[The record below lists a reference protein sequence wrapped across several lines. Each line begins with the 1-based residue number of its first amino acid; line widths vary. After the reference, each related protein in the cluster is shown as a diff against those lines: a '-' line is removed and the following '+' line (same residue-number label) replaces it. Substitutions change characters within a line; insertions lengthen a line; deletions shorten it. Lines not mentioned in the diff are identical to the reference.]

1 MKKALCV
8 FILLEILAMP
18 LWAGDPKA
26 EKGGPP
32 KGEKAMFENIRT
44 VAVYVTDLG
53 RAKKFYTEAL
63 GFEVTA
69 EVTPTLCFLR
79 SRSGKISIYLEGG
92 QKPAKTDSKTV
103 RLSFFLQ
110 TEQSAKDVYK
120 ALKAKGVKLLQEAPE
135 PVDENTSCFQFED
148 PDGNILEVSG
158 KP

>member
-1 MKKALCV
+1 LKKALCV
-8 FILLEILAMP
+8 FILLGILAMP
-18 LWAGDPKA
+18 LRAGDPA
-26 EKGGPP
+26 GSKGSLP
-32 KGEKAMFENIRT
+32 KGEKALFESIRT

-79 SRSGKISIYLEGG
+79 SRSGKISLYLEGG
-92 QKPAKTDSKTV
+92 QKPAKIDARTV

>member
-1 MKKALCV
+1 MKKTLFV

-32 KGEKAMFENIRT
+32 KGEKVMFESIRT

-53 RAKKFYTEAL
+53 RAKTFYTEVL

-79 SRSGKISIYLEGG
+79 SRSGKISLYLEGG
-92 QKPAKTDSKTV
+92 QKPAKTDARTV

-120 ALKAKGVKLLQEAPE
+120 ALKARGVKLLQEAPE

>member
-1 MKKALCV
+1 LKKALCV
-8 FILLEILAMP
+8 LILLGILAMP

-26 EKGGPP
+26 EKGSPP
-32 KGEKAMFENIRT
+32 KGEKALFESIQT

-53 RAKKFYTEAL
+53 RAKKFYTEVL
-63 GFEVTA
+63 GFEVSA

-79 SRSGKISIYLEGG
+79 SRSGKVSIYLEGG
-92 QKPAKTDSKTV
+92 QKPAKTDARTV

-120 ALKAKGVKLLQEAPE
+120 ALKARGVKLLQEAPE

-158 KP
+158 RP

>member
-1 MKKALCV
+1 MRKTLCV
-8 FILLEILAMP
+8 IILLEILAMP
-18 LWAGDPKA
+18 LWAGNPA
-26 EKGGPP
+26 ASKGGPP
-32 KGEKAMFENIRT
+32 KGEKAMFESIRT
-44 VAVYVTDLG
+44 VAVYVTDMG
-53 RAKKFYTEAL
+53 RAKTFYTEVL

-69 EVTPTLCFLR
+69 EVSPTLCFLR
-79 SRSGKISIYLEGG
+79 SRSGKISLYLEGG
-92 QKPAKTDSKTV
+92 QKPAKIDAQTV

-158 KP
+158 RP